1 MSSRG
6 VRKIDEDVSAE
17 KIVEKEEEF
26 NVSQILPIGLV
37 VIPIELLEA
46 SRIKVGDFVEIIQN
60 VHGEIILKKV
70 RVKIIK

>member
-1 MSSRG
+1 LSSRG